1 MTFFISVLF
10 MSSSVYL
17 RNVRKPILV
26 LLNLN
31 TLRESSNPLQSKALQ
46 KWVCEPT
53 STPTI
58 KVSDVT
64 CINLSFCVTFI
75 ARNLQF
81 DLSVFVSSAK
91 MNTLI
96 ILRGFFLFYWRFSEL
111 QEFSNLLPNRKLAI
125 S

>member
-1 MTFFISVLF
+1 
-10 MSSSVYL
+10 MSSSVHL
-17 RNVRKPILV
+17 RKVRKPIPV

-31 TLRESSNPLQSKALQ
+31 TLRESSNPLQSNALL
-46 KWVCEPT
+46 KWVCDPT

-58 KVSDVT
+58 NVSDVT
-64 CINLSFCVTFI
+64 CFNLSFCVKFI
-75 ARNLQF
+75 SRNLR
-81 DLSVFVSSAK
+81 LIKSVFVSSAK